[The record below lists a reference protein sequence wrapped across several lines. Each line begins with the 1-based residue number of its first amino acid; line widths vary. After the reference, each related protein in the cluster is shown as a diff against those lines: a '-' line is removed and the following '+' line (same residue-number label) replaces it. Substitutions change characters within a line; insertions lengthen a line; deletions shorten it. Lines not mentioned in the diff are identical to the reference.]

1 MKMGILLICLLA
13 MIVAAGAESSK
24 NMENISI
31 GALVPVTGDWA
42 TSGEQ
47 AKAALE
53 VGLADVNQFL
63 KNIGSDKRVVLTVAD
78 TKADPTTGL
87 EKLTA
92 LHEQG
97 MNTVIVAGSSR
108 EVQAMKDYA
117 DENGVLLIASSST
130 ASTLAIPGDNIY
142 RLVTDDTHQGEV
154 MEQVLASRNISAIVP
169 MARYDVWADDLL
181 KATEKGFSA
190 RNGTALDAIRYA
202 PDSAD
207 YSASVKAL
215 SKRVKE
221 TVARFGADKVGV
233 YLLSFEEG
241 SKIMALAARDPVLS
255 SVKWFG
261 SDGIA
266 NQADLVENGT
276 IADFAVK
283 TDFVAPIYSGADN
296 RQLYK
301 DVSNSVMNATGSE
314 PNAYAVTAYDALWI
328 ATEAK
333 LLAGNGSISQLKAAY
348 EQIADNYCGATG
360 RTMLNEA
367 GDRDFADYSLLAV
380 KETNGKYAWK
390 KVGLFFA
397 NYDESGFEWID

>member
-1 MKMGILLICLLA
+1 MKMGILSICLLA
-13 MIVAAGAESSK
+13 MISAAGAESSK
-24 NMENISI
+24 SMENISI
-31 GALVPVTGDWA
+31 GALVPITGDWA

-53 VGLADVNQFL
+53 VGLVDVNRFL
-63 KNIGSDKRVVLTVAD
+63 KNIGSDKRVVLSVVD
-78 TKADPTTGL
+78 TKADPTTAQ

-92 LHEQG
+92 FHEQG
-97 MNTVIVAGSSR
+97 IKTVIAAGSSR
-108 EVQAMKDYA
+108 ELQAMKDYA
-117 DENGVLLIASSST
+117 DDNGVLLVSSSST

-142 RLVTDDTHQGEV
+142 RLVTDDTHQGEA
-154 MEQVLASRNISAIVP
+154 MEHVLASRNISVIVP
-169 MARYDVWADDLL
+169 MARFDVWADDLL
-181 KATEKGFSA
+181 KATEKGFLA
-190 RNGTALDAIRYA
+190 KNGTALDAIRYA
-202 PDSAD
+202 PNSAD
-207 YSASVKAL
+207 YSASVNAL

-241 SKIMALAARDPVLS
+241 RKIMALAAKDPVLS

-266 NQADLVENGT
+266 NQADLVENST

-283 TDFVAPIYSGADN
+283 TDFIAPIYSGEED

-301 DVSNSVMNATGSE
+301 DVSNSVRNATGSE
-314 PNAYAVTAYDALWI
+314 PNTYAITAYDALWI
-328 ATEAK
+328 AAESE

-380 KETNGKYAWK
+380 NETNGKYAWK
-390 KVGLFFA
+390 KVGLFYA
-397 NYDESGFEWID
+397 DYDESGFEWIK